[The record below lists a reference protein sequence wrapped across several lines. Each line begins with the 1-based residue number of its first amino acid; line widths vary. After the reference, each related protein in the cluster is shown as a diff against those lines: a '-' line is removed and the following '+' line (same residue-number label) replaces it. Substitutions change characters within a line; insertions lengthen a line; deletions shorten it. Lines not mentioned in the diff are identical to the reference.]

1 MCSNDK
7 VASSV
12 WYVQGIMEV
21 ERSCECDILSHYGS
35 LWSKQKATLIIFTRM
50 VSRKS
55 RNTTNFSTPINIL
68 QYSGV
73 QNTFLI
79 WDRISFQSSIEILFN
94 QILAYFNKN

>member
-12 WYVQGIMEV
+12 RYVQGIMEV

-73 QNTFLI
+73 QTTFLI